1 MTDQTPQDETL
12 PPNPV
17 GKDQPAEGGEVP
29 EAGPGAEHASEA
41 DVAGGD
47 KGA

>member
-29 EAGPGAEHASEA
+29 DAGPGAEHASDT
-41 DVAGGD
+41 DVAAGNTS
-47 KGA
+47 A